1 MIKCEVTLEF
11 TLGKNDKYKFEY
23 LRNIVRKGKEERG
36 KLFVGDIF
44 ECNKDIAEYLTGK
57 NDKKLS
63 VVKVLEIIP
72 EKEKKETNETKKEE
86 VKPEVKRTTRRKT
99 TRRK

>member
-1 MIKCEVTLEF
+1 MIKCEVTVEF
-11 TLGKNDKYKFEY
+11 TLERFDELK
-23 LRNIVRKGKEERG
+23 NIVRKGKEEKG
-36 KLFVGDIF
+36 KLFVGDTF

-63 VVKVLEIIP
+63 VVKVLEILP
-72 EKEKKETNETKKEE
+72 EKEKKESNKETKKEE